1 MGRWLLRE
9 PNQQA
14 RLRLFCFPHAG
25 AGASAYR
32 AWSAPLAADGF
43 DVCPVQLPGRESRL
57 GEPAYRAIEPLVE
70 DLVDGIAPYL
80 DRPYA
85 LFGHSMGA
93 LVAFEL
99 ARSLRQRGA
108 ALPCHLFA
116 SGRIAPQRE
125 DPRPKLHDL
134 ADAVL
139 LARVLELGGVPSELR
154 AAPEL
159 MEFQLPLLRADLA
172 VNENYR
178 YVSAPPLAV
187 PITAFAG
194 KQDPKTDHA
203 EIGGWAEHT
212 SAGFTMR
219 SLPGGHFFVHDSMQL
234 LLRYLVVDLSW
245 SLSMRSCRAGH

>member
-9 PNQQA
+9 PNQHA

-32 AWSAPLAADGF
+32 AWPAPLAADGF
-43 DVCPVQLPGRESRL
+43 DVCPVQLPGRENRL
-57 GEPAYRAIEPLVE
+57 GEPAHRAIEPLVE
-70 DLVDGIAPYL
+70 ELVDGIAHHL

-108 ALPCHLFA
+108 ALPWHLFA

-134 ADAVL
+134 ADAGL
-139 LARVLELGGVPSELR
+139 LARVMELGGVPSELR

-159 MEFQLPLLRADLA
+159 MAFQLPLLRADLA

-178 YVSAPPLAV
+178 HSAESPLAV
-187 PITAFAG
+187 PITAFG
-194 KQDPKTDHA
+194 GERDPKTDDA
-203 EIGGWAEHT
+203 EIRGWAEQT

-219 SLPGGHFFVHDSMQL
+219 TLPGGHFFLHDSVQL

-245 SLSMRSCRAGH
+245 SLSVRSCRAGR